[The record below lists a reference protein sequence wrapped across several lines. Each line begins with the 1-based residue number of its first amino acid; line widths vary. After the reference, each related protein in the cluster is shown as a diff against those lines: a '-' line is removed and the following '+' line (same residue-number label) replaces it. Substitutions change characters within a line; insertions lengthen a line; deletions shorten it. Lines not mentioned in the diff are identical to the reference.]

1 MNSVLLALNKFEILS
16 NLLNLPS
23 SNHVTVQI
31 QQLEQAVKYVKVKNK
46 DTRTFL
52 VSLLSTFT
60 MFLILI
66 SCLYMLKH
74 VFVYLLYFLAE
85 VVSLAIL
92 S

>member
-1 MNSVLLALNKFEILS
+1 MFE
-16 NLLNLPS
+16 
-23 SNHVTVQI
+23 
-31 QQLEQAVKYVKVKNK
+31 VKNK

-85 VVSLAIL
+85 AVSLAIL